1 LSTDIGERLWQ
12 EAVRLARERVYE
24 ARRVREARA
33 DHLEGRGK
41 RYEGVDVGEDE
52 GAREQARRSCSA
64 SEGSRI
70 LC

>member
-1 LSTDIGERLWQ
+1 M
-12 EAVRLARERVYE
+12 RLARERVYE
-24 ARRVREARA
+24 AGRVREARA
-33 DHLEGRGK
+33 DHLEGIAK

-64 SEGSRI
+64 SQGSRV